1 MKKMAKSVPN
11 FSVNETHLFLRQEFF
26 LNENVCLHIC
36 MYICLNVYICM
47 CLLYTRVKVCILSLL
62 VIYRNCICEFAYS
75 LERICNFICKISICS
90 AFTVINRHKQSGN
103 KPESLNTQE
112 HPSCG

>member
-1 MKKMAKSVPN
+1 MHVYMFECVY
-11 FSVNETHLFLRQEFF
+11 
-26 LNENVCLHIC
+26 
-36 MYICLNVYICM
+36 MYM
-47 CLLYTRVKVCILSLL
+47 FTLYTCEGMYTLPPC
-62 VIYRNCICEFAYS
+62 YRNCICEFAYS

-90 AFTVINRHKQSGN
+90 AFTVINGHTQSGN